1 MRPDEVRARELAYH
15 ESLYGGFAQQHFSKP
30 AVRALRVH
38 MAGRIL
44 PLTAHTPRA
53 RVLSLGCGIGDTE
66 LLIAPRVGELVG
78 IDISP
83 AAIRQAR
90 QDAERAG
97 VRNARFLEGGLDD
110 MSFEP
115 CSFDLVFAIFLLH
128 HLPGDALAAA
138 IARVREL
145 LVPGGHFYA
154 LDPSR
159 HRLSGAV
166 GRLLF
171 PKLMRSY
178 QSPDERELDRRQ
190 LERWFHDARFPCRIG
205 MYDFVSSP
213 LAGLFP
219 RWRAGYRAARV
230 IDELLIR
237 TPLLARLG
245 SNLEIIAR
253 RP

>member
-1 MRPDEVRARELAYH
+1 
-15 ESLYGGFAQQHFSKP
+15 
-30 AVRALRVH
+30 
-38 MAGRIL
+38 
-44 PLTAHTPRA
+44 
-53 RVLSLGCGIGDTE
+53 
-66 LLIAPRVGELVG
+66 
-78 IDISP
+78 
-83 AAIRQAR
+83 
-90 QDAERAG
+90 
-97 VRNARFLEGGLDD
+97 VRNARFLEGSLDD

-128 HLPGDALAAA
+128 HLPGDALVAA

-178 QSPDERELDRRQ
+178 QSPDERELDRRE

-219 RWRAGYRAARV
+219 RWRAGYRAARG